1 MTSYEQTVII
11 SKGGVNTFDRSVCP
25 VAPVDA
31 DGKMALA
38 VKTADGIILWYENRV
53 EKWVDGIS
61 FIWPNKPTMK
71 DAVLAVTRGLFY
83 QFNQDGSVNACFDG
97 LDYYWPN
104 KNICNPTAGLI
115 MKVHICHDTRGQYF
129 FEDEKCACD
138 TCYYCGERTV
148 NERVFCSSICE
159 TKARF

>member
-38 VKTADGIILWYENRV
+38 VKTAGGIILWYENRV

-71 DAVLAVTRGLFY
+71 DAVLAVTRGMFY
-83 QFNQDGSVNACFDG
+83 QFNHDGSVNARFDG
-97 LDYYWPN
+97 LYYYWPDSN
-104 KNICNPTAGLI
+104 VPDPTDGCI
-115 MKVHICHDTRGQYF
+115 MKVHVCHDARGQYF
-129 FEDEKCACD
+129 FEEEKCACGS
-138 TCYYCGERTV
+138 CLYCDERCL
-148 NERVFCSSICE
+148 NDSYFCSSICE